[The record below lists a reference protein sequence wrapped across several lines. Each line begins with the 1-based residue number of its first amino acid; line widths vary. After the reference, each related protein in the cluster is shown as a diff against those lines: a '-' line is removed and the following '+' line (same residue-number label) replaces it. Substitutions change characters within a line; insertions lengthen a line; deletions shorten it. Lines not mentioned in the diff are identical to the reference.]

1 MTTDDK
7 TKMKYI
13 TYPDGKKY
21 IKYEDAVKE
30 GKEIMRRI
38 NEAEWTIAAWACFL
52 EDTYGEENKDVL
64 RRFAR
69 AIDMPLDD
77 LRKYRDTGRAFP
89 NQLRMYYDQ
98 IRKDTK

>member
-7 TKMKYI
+7 TKIADQMEYI
-13 TYPDGKKY
+13 EF
-21 IKYEDAVKE
+21 EDAVKE
-30 GKEIMRRI
+30 GKEIMNRI
-38 NEAEWTIAAWACFL
+38 NAGEWKIAAWACFL
-52 EDTYGEENKDVL
+52 EDTYGEENKDIL

-69 AIDMPLDD
+69 AIDMPLDE

-98 IRKDTK
+98 IKKELKQ